1 MAFVN
6 LSLIFGGLFLAI
18 PIVLHLVMRQRPKQ
32 MVFPALRFLQHR
44 RDANR
49 RKMQFRHWLLLA
61 LRCLAIA
68 LLAAALA
75 RPSVHS
81 MMLGN
86 WIIIGVLGV
95 LLLVVG
101 LLALLSA
108 LQKRGRVAALG
119 FLSGTLLLA
128 AALAVMLLR
137 TLGDDDKQA
146 IGNQKLPV
154 GAVLVFDTS
163 PRMQYLR
170 QNRSRLEQAQEIAFW
185 LIRQLP
191 AESEV
196 AVVDSRTGGAVF
208 AVDLAAAER
217 SVERLEVAG
226 VPLPLADVVNQ
237 AVELARA
244 SKRARR
250 EVYVFTDMSRPSWA
264 STSQVM
270 LQRRLAEADDVLLY
284 VVDVGADNPRNTAL
298 GDVRLSAD
306 VLPKSGDLT
315 VHTELSCIGP
325 GGANTVELHLEQP
338 DTERPLIMDGEML
351 LPATRLRSQDVVDL
365 PENGAQMISFHLS
378 GLDTG
383 VHQGQIK
390 VTGQDGLALDDSRFF
405 TVEVQEATPVL
416 VLAPAGVATNFFVEA
431 IAPFEYR
438 ETGRARY
445 DCSVQRQA
453 ELPNLDLDDYAAV
466 CLLDPSPLTP
476 PDWVKLASYV
486 RGGGGLALFL
496 GHNADQTSFNVPVA
510 YPIVGGKLVRQWRS
524 QGDLF
529 VTLRDLNHPV
539 TAAFRDY
546 ATTAPWPQLPVY
558 RHWVLDDF
566 SPNARLVI
574 PFSNNKPALVETT
587 LERGRTLIM
596 TTPVSDP
603 ARLDNRQTWNE
614 LPTGENAWPYV
625 MLAREMMH
633 HLVDSGGTKLNY
645 VVGET
650 AMLPNSSERYPERYQ
665 LFTPLG
671 QPQDVT
677 AAEGKIVVKFTE
689 YPGAYRLKGNLA
701 GPVGRGFSVNL
712 PRAASDLERLSRD
725 ELNGML
731 GPDRYHFARS
741 KDEIVLGVGEA
752 RMGREFYPF
761 LILVV
766 GLVLALEHVLA
777 NRFYRS
783 TD

>member
-1 MAFVN
+1 
-6 LSLIFGGLFLAI
+6 
-18 PIVLHLVMRQRPKQ
+18 
-32 MVFPALRFLQHR
+32 
-44 RDANR
+44 
-49 RKMQFRHWLLLA
+49 
-61 LRCLAIA
+61 
-68 LLAAALA
+68 
-75 RPSVHS
+75 

-86 WIIIGVLGV
+86 WIVTGVLGA

-101 LLALLSA
+101 LLALLSV
-108 LQKRGRVAALG
+108 LQKRGRVAVLG
-119 FLSGTLLLA
+119 SLSGALLLA
-128 AALAVMLLR
+128 AALAVMLSR
-137 TLGDDDKQA
+137 TLRDGDRQA
-146 IGNQKLPV
+146 IGNQQWPV

-170 QNRSRLEQAQEIAFW
+170 QNRTRLERAQEIAFW

-191 AESEV
+191 ADSEV
-196 AVVDSRTGGAVF
+196 GVVDSRTSGAVF

-226 VPLPLADVVNQ
+226 VPLPFVDVVNQ
-237 AVELARA
+237 AVELAVG
-244 SKRARR
+244 STKARK
-250 EVYVFTDMSRPSWA
+250 EVYVFTDMTRPAWA
-264 STSQVM
+264 STSPVM
-270 LQRRLAEADDVLLY
+270 LQRRLAEADNILLY
-284 VVDVGADNPRNTAL
+284 IVDIGANNPHNTAL
-298 GDVRLSAD
+298 GDVRTSSD

-315 VHTELSCIGP
+315 VYTEVSCVGP
-325 GGANTVELHLEQP
+325 GGEKTVEVHLEQP
-338 DTERPLIMDGEML
+338 DAERPLIMDGEML
-351 LPATRLRSQDVVDL
+351 LPATQLRSQRIVAL
-365 PENGAQMISFHLS
+365 PENGAQMISFPLS

-390 VTGQDGLALDDSRFF
+390 VAGQDGLALDNARFF

-416 VLAPAGVATNFFVEA
+416 VLAPAGVATKYLVEA

-453 ELPNLDLDDYAAV
+453 ELPNLDLDDYPAV

-476 PDWVKLASYV
+476 PDWAKLASYV
-486 RGGGGLALFL
+486 RGGGGLAVFL

-510 YPIVGGKLVRQWRS
+510 YPLVGGKLVRQWRS

-529 VTLRDLNHPV
+529 LTLRDLNHPV
-539 TAAFRDY
+539 TAAFREF
-546 ATTAPWPQLPVY
+546 ATTVHFHQFPVY
-558 RHWVLDDF
+558 RHWVLADF
-566 SPNARLVI
+566 SPNAQLVI

-587 LERGRTLIM
+587 LERGRALIM

-603 ARLDNRQTWNE
+603 ARLRNRQTWNE

-625 MLAREMMH
+625 MLVTEMMD
-633 HLVDSGGTKLNY
+633 HLVDTGGTKLNY
-645 VVGET
+645 MAGET
-650 AMLPNSSERYPERYQ
+650 ATLPNSRDRYPERYQ

-689 YPGAYRLKGNLA
+689 YPGAYRLKGNQG

-712 PRAASDLERLSRD
+712 PRTASDLERLPRD
-725 ELNGML
+725 ELDEIL

-761 LILVV
+761 LILVA

-777 NRFYRS
+777 NRFYRP

>member
-6 LSLIFGGLFLAI
+6 FSLIFGGVAVAI

-32 MVFPALRFLQHR
+32 LVFPAVRFLQQR

-49 RKMQFRHWLLLA
+49 RKIQLRHWLLLA

-86 WIIIGVLGV
+86 WIIIGILGT
-95 LLLVVG
+95 LSLIAA
-101 LLALLSA
+101 LLALLST
-108 LQKRGRVAALG
+108 LQKRGRVAVLG
-119 FLSGTLLLA
+119 SLSASLLLA
-128 AALAVMLLR
+128 VVLVVMLLR
-137 TLGDDDKQA
+137 TLGDGDKQV
-146 IGNQKLPV
+146 IGNQRAPV

-163 PRMQYLR
+163 LRMQYLR
-170 QNRSRLEQAQEIAFW
+170 RNSTRLEEAQDVAYW

-191 AESEV
+191 PDSEV
-196 AVVDSRTGGAVF
+196 AVVDSRQSGVVF
-208 AVDLAAAER
+208 AIDLAAAER
-217 SVERLEVAG
+217 SVERLEVAS
-226 VPLPLADVVNQ
+226 VPLPFMDVVNQ
-237 AVELARA
+237 AVELAAA
-244 SKRARR
+244 STKARK
-250 EVYVFTDMSRPSWA
+250 EVYVFTDMTRPAWA
-264 STSQVM
+264 AVSPVR
-270 LQRRLAEADDVLLY
+270 LQRRLADADDVLLY
-284 VVDVGADNPRNTAL
+284 IVDVGADDPHNTAL
-298 GDVRLSAD
+298 GDVSLSAD
-306 VLPKSGDLT
+306 VLPRGGELT
-315 VHTELSCIGP
+315 VHTEVSCVGP
-325 GGANTVELHLEQP
+325 GGAYTVELHLERP
-338 DTERPLIMDGEML
+338 DAERPLIMDGEML
-351 LPATRLRSQDVVDL
+351 LPASQLRSQRVVNL
-365 PENGAQMISFHLS
+365 PVDGAQMISFHLG

-383 VHQGQIK
+383 VHQGEIK
-390 VTGQDGLALDDSRFF
+390 VAGQDGLALDDNRYF

-416 VLAPAGVATNFFVEA
+416 VLAPAGVTTKYFVEA
-431 IAPFEYR
+431 VAPYEYR

-453 ELPNLDLDDYAAV
+453 ELPNLDLDDYPAV
-466 CLLDPSPLTP
+466 CLLDPKPLTP
-476 PDWVKLASYV
+476 PDWAKLASYV
-486 RGGGGLALFL
+486 RGGGGLAIFL
-496 GHNADQTSFNVPVA
+496 GHNADQASFNVPVA
-510 YPIVGGKLVRQWRS
+510 HPIIGGKLARQWRS

-529 VTLRDLNHPV
+529 LTLRGLNHPV
-539 TAAFRDY
+539 TVAFRDI
-546 ATTAPWPQLPVY
+546 ATTVPFHQFPVH

-566 SPNARLVI
+566 APNAQLVI
-574 PFSNNKPALVETT
+574 PYSNNKPALVETT
-587 LERGRTLIM
+587 LERGRALIM

-603 ARLDNRQTWNE
+603 ARLSNRQTWNE
-614 LPTGENAWPYV
+614 LPTGENAWPYF
-625 MLAREMMH
+625 MLVNEMVH
-633 HLVDSGGTKLNY
+633 YLVDTGGTKLNY
-645 VVGET
+645 MAGET
-650 AMLPNSSERYPERYQ
+650 ATLANSRDRYPERYQ

-689 YPGAYRLKGNLA
+689 YPGAYRLKGNQA
-701 GPVGRGFSVNL
+701 GPVSRGFSVNL
-712 PRAASDLERLSRD
+712 PRAASELGRLDRE
-725 ELNGML
+725 ELDGML
-731 GPDRYHFARS
+731 GADRYHFARS